1 MMERTPVRGGIEPE
15 TVYLQ
20 AVGALCRSRLGALF
34 EDDEEMARED
44 PLLGSVA
51 VHLLMTRREGS

>member
-34 EDDEEMARED
+34 EDDEEVARRI
-44 PLLGSVA
+44 LCWALS
-51 VHLLMTRREGS
+51 LCICL